1 MNNQSETLRR
11 DIALLQRSAE
21 TLKTEA
27 NNLIER
33 SKELGKEIEKR
44 VVLFVENRDTPS
56 HDTRSKDAA

>member
-1 MNNQSETLRR
+1 MNNRSETLRR
-11 DIALLQRSAE
+11 DIALLQKSAE

-44 VVLFVENRDTPS
+44 VVPFVEIRNTPS
-56 HDTRSKDAA
+56 HDTPSKDAA